1 MRRIALLLAAP
12 AFLIAGCASSPGTA
26 ESSVEISVPSTA
38 TASADSNSSSSEQ
51 ATIDAAIDHLILATH
66 LLTQPEGDTLD
77 ELLTQYRAAATE
89 MTSLRDEL
97 RGGLPGVPSATA
109 ENVAQ
114 AADKSAA
121 SLNASV
127 DCFEQSVSGGG
138 DCAALLKTASTDS
151 SAFGIAVASLVP
163 YGSRSNSEFLALV
176 DEAQN
181 PDGATPAATPA
192 STSAATFTFDCGE
205 GSYATY
211 EAAWAQQEE
220 YCEGVFVSGVLT
232 TAQRELAAEWAG
244 RPIEKLS
251 DTRLMKEMASLAG
264 YCATSGREKYDYLEV
279 DEVDRSGQIE
289 GFVTRLKWCP
299 DHPDAVEINKRISA
313 IQKSVEGGR
322 KIFGSGLYRVG
333 KEIAPGTYVSR
344 GNSGGCYWERLNR
357 NGDIIAN
364 NFTNGSRVQVTISS
378 GDFEFN
384 SDGCNTWK
392 KP

>member
-1 MRRIALLLAAP
+1 MRRIALLLATP
-12 AFLIAGCASSPGTA
+12 AFLIAGCAGSSGTA
-26 ESSVEISVPSTA
+26 ESSAEISVPSTA
-38 TASADSNSSSSEQ
+38 AASAVDSDPSSSSEQ
-51 ATIDAAIDHLILATH
+51 AAVDAAFDHLILATH
-66 LLTQPEGDTLD
+66 LLTQPKGDTLD

-97 RGGLPGVPSATA
+97 RGGLRGVPSATA

-121 SLNASV
+121 SLTALTA
-127 DCFEQSVSGGG
+127 CFEQSASGGD
-138 DCAALLKTASTDS
+138 DCAALTKTASTDS
-151 SAFGIAVASLVP
+151 NGLGVAAASLIQ
-163 YGSRSNSEFLALV
+163 YGSRSDSEVLALL

-181 PDGATPAATPA
+181 PAGATPA
-192 STSAATFTFDCGE
+192 STSAATFTFDCDE
-205 GSYATY
+205 GSYTTY
-211 EAAWAQQEE
+211 EAAWVQQEE
-220 YCEGVFVSGVLT
+220 YCEGVFVSGVPT
-232 TAQRELAAEWAG
+232 TAQRELAAEWAE
-244 RPIEKLS
+244 RPIEKLT

-264 YCATSGREKYDYLEV
+264 YCATSGPETYDYLEA

-289 GFVTRLKWCP
+289 EFVTILKWCP
-299 DHPDAVEINKRISA
+299 DHPDATEINKRISA
-313 IQKSVEGGR
+313 VQKSLEGGR

-357 NGDIIAN
+357 NGDIIDN

-384 SDGCNTWK
+384 SENCNTWK